1 VAGIIV
7 ADTIQSGGDFIRLNS
22 ASQTV
27 ATINARGI
35 YANTGNLL
43 IAANGTIGVAA
54 IANTAITGNI
64 NQSQIGTDVV
74 GTGPTFQVYGASDV
88 TISNNG
94 VNYLL
99 TFTKPGD
106 QNDLDTHNYYN
117 TSTNRYTPL
126 VAGWY
131 FFSVNAVLNNISSGY
146 VQVNINKNG
155 TAVRSFRNWCS
166 SNEYFGLG
174 GSAMVYCNGTTDY
187 VDTTIT
193 SSADGSATVH
203 NGAVRNFC
211 GYLVRKV

>member
-1 VAGIIV
+1 MAGIIV
-7 ADTIQSGGDFIRLNS
+7 ADTIQSGGSFIRLNS

-27 ATINARGI
+27 ATINASGI

-43 IAANGTIGVAA
+43 IAANGTIGVAT

-88 TISNNG
+88 TISASG
-94 VNYLL
+94 VAYQL
-99 TFTKPGD
+99 TFTKPGN
-106 QNDLDTHNYYN
+106 QNDLDTHNYYD

-131 FFSVNAVLNNISSGY
+131 FFSSNAVLNNISSGY
-146 VQVNINKNG
+146 VQISIRKNG
-155 TAVRSFRNWCS
+155 TGVRTNRNWCS
-166 SNEYFGLG
+166 NDSYFGLNVNC
-174 GSAMVYCNGTTDY
+174 MVYCNGTTDY
-187 VDTTIT
+187 VDTTIEA
-193 SSADGSATVH
+193 SADGSATVH
-203 NGAVRNFC
+203 NGSVRNFC

>member
-1 VAGIIV
+1 MAGIIV

-74 GTGPTFQVYGASDV
+74 GTGPTFQVYGAADV
-88 TISNNG
+88 TISSSG

-99 TFTKPGD
+99 TFTKPGN
-106 QNDLDTHNYYN
+106 QNDLDTHNYYD

-131 FFSVNAVLNNISSGY
+131 FFSVHAVLNNVGAGY
-146 VQVNINKNG
+146 VQVNISKNG
-155 TAVRSFRNWCS
+155 TAVRSFRNWCNT
-166 SNEYFGLG
+166 NEYFGLG

-187 VDTTIT
+187 VDTQIQC
-193 SSADGSATVH
+193 SGDSAATVH
-203 NGAVRNFC
+203 NGSVRNFC